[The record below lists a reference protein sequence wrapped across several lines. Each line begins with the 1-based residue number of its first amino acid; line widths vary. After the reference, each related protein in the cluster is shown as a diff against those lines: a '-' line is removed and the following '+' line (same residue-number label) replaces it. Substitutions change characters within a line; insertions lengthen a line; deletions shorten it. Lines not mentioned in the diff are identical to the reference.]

1 MGNTVAGIH
10 CIYMARGQ
18 VNWLDIFCV
27 KIIFG
32 MLRHVLT
39 FDGGA
44 SEWLGLWM
52 VFFLLICIFCDE
64 NALFL

>member
-18 VNWLDIFCV
+18 VNWSDIFCV
-27 KIIFG
+27 KIIIG

-39 FDGGA
+39 FDDGA
-44 SEWLGLWM
+44 SERLRLWI
-52 VFFLLICIFCDE
+52 VFFLLI
-64 NALFL
+64 